1 MRGRESLGVYLRGIV
16 MGAADAVP
24 GVSGGT
30 IALLT
35 GIYPRLIAAITAVEP
50 DRLLNIAAAP
60 LPARRADAVDAF
72 REIDG
77 SFLAA
82 LGLGI
87 ATALVTVSRVLEH
100 AMAAYPAATFGG
112 FFGFIG
118 ASAWLLRGEMRFDTR
133 DQQAAAVAGFAVAF
147 LLSGQAEG
155 ALGHSPV
162 VTFLAGTVAVS
173 AMILPGVSGSLLLLL
188 LGQYAY
194 MIDHLNAFIDALLAV
209 ARGGTVALPPGT
221 PTIVTFLAG
230 AVVGL
235 FTVAHAVRWALD
247 RGRAATMT
255 FLVALVVGALRAP
268 VVQTGQRLEAGWSP
282 AAIGLFAVAAVVG
295 AAVVIGIEWATSGEM
310 VTPDA

>member
-1 MRGRESLGVYLRGIV
+1 MAGRASLGVYLRGIA

-50 DRLLNIAAAP
+50 DRLLDIVAAP
-60 LPARRADAVDAF
+60 LPDRRADAVAAF

-77 SFLAA
+77 LFLAA

-87 ATALVTVSRVLEH
+87 ATAIVTVSRVLEH

-112 FFGFIG
+112 FFGLIG
-118 ASAWLLRGEMRFDTR
+118 ASAWLLRREMAFDTR
-133 DQQAAAVAGFAVAF
+133 GRQAAAVSGFAVAF

-155 ALGHSPV
+155 ALGHSLP
-162 VTFLAGTVAVS
+162 VTFLAGSIAVT

-188 LGQYAY
+188 LGQYEY
-194 MIDHLNAFIDALLAV
+194 MIDHLSAFVDAVFAILTGESASIP
-209 ARGGTVALPPGT
+209 AGT
-221 PTIVTFLAG
+221 PTILTFLAG
-230 AVVGL
+230 GVGGL

-247 RGRAATMT
+247 RRKAATMT

-268 VVQTGQRLEAGWSP
+268 VVQTATRLDTGWTT
-282 AAIGLFAVAAVVG
+282 AAIGLFCGAAVVG
-295 AAVVIGIEWATSGEM
+295 AAVVVGLERAAGGEAIEI
-310 VTPDA
+310 

>member
-1 MRGRESLGVYLRGIV
+1 MRGRDSLGVYLRGIA

-50 DRLLNIAAAP
+50 DRLLDIVAAP
-60 LPARRADAVDAF
+60 LPDRRADAVDAF

-77 SFLAA
+77 LFLAA

-87 ATALVTVSRVLEH
+87 ATAIVTVSRVLEH

-112 FFGFIG
+112 FFGLIG
-118 ASAWLLRGEMRFDTR
+118 ASAWLLRHEMQFDTR
-133 DQQAAAVAGFAVAF
+133 GQQAAAVAGFAVAF

-155 ALGHSPV
+155 TLGHGLP
-162 VTFLAGTVAVS
+162 VTFLAGSIAVT

-188 LGQYAY
+188 LGQYEY
-194 MIDHLNAFIDALLAV
+194 MIGHLSDFVDALLAI
-209 ARGGTVALPPGT
+209 ATGEPASIPGET
-221 PTIVTFLAG
+221 PTILTFLAG
-230 AVVGL
+230 GVVGL
-235 FTVAHAVRWALD
+235 FTVAHAVRWALEH
-247 RGRAATMT
+247 RQAATMT

-268 VVQTGQRLEAGWSP
+268 VVQTATRLEAGWTP
-282 AAIGLFAVAAVVG
+282 TALGLFAAAAVLGAAAVVG
-295 AAVVIGIEWATSGEM
+295 VDRAAGG
-310 VTPDA
+310 DAIDI

>member
-1 MRGRESLGVYLRGIV
+1 MAGRASLGVYLRGIA

-50 DRLLNIAAAP
+50 DRLLDIVAAP
-60 LPARRADAVDAF
+60 LPDRRADAVAAF

-77 SFLAA
+77 LFLTA
-82 LGLGI
+82 LGMGV
-87 ATALVTVSRVLEH
+87 ATAIVTVSRVLEH

-112 FFGFIG
+112 FFGLIG
-118 ASAWLLRGEMRFDTR
+118 ASAWLLRREMAFDTR
-133 DQQAAAVAGFAVAF
+133 GRQAAAVSGFAVAF

-155 ALGHSPV
+155 ALGHSLP
-162 VTFLAGTVAVS
+162 VTFLAGSIAVT

-188 LGQYAY
+188 LGQYEY
-194 MIDHLNAFIDALLAV
+194 MIDHLSAFVDAVFAILTGESASIP
-209 ARGGTVALPPGT
+209 AGT
-221 PTIVTFLAG
+221 PTILTFLAG
-230 AVVGL
+230 GVGGL

-247 RGRAATMT
+247 RRKAATMT

-268 VVQTGQRLEAGWSP
+268 VVQTATRLDTGWTT
-282 AAIGLFAVAAVVG
+282 AAIGLFCGAAVVG
-295 AAVVIGIEWATSGEM
+295 AAVVVGLERAAGGEAIEI
-310 VTPDA
+310 